1 MKYKFGAFL
10 LATLGA
16 GYAYTKYQ
24 AHKEHQS
31 QSSWLISDAI
41 KVLKPFPPIK
51 SVADY
56 QKLYQASEQPYVVP
70 KNVQLQFGFKARP
83 DNADIIELNE
93 FNEDNQRII
102 FYVHGGAYW
111 MQPIYFHY
119 AMLHHLA
126 KKLNARIVMPIYP
139 KAPAHHA
146 PEVHAMILDTYQQ
159 LLAEEG
165 VKPENITFM
174 GDSAGGGFQLAFM
187 QKLRDLDVKL
197 LPSRAI
203 LLSPWLDVT
212 MTNPAID
219 AIQPLDQ
226 MLNTGQVR
234 FQGEKYAGPLAPSDP
249 LVSPIYGDSSNLPP
263 IDVFTGT
270 HDILFA
276 DAKRFKALAL
286 EHDWD
291 VNTHI
296 YPKMLHVFSSL
307 PIIPEAKESLAEI
320 VNIIKAND

>member
-10 LATLGA
+10 LATLGT
-16 GYAYTKYQ
+16 GYAYSKYQ
-24 AHKEHQS
+24 AYKEHQS
-31 QSSWLISDAI
+31 QSSWLISEAMAI
-41 KVLKPFPPIK
+41 FKPFPPIK

-56 QKLYQASEQPYVVP
+56 QKFYQASEEIY
-70 KNVQLQFGFKARP
+70 QLPLKIQNKFGFKPRI
-83 DNADIIELNE
+83 DESDVIELNT
-93 FNEDNQRII
+93 FNNNNKCII

-111 MQPIYFHY
+111 MQPLHVHY

-126 KKLNARIVMPIYP
+126 KELNARIVMPIYP
-139 KAPAHHA
+139 KAPVHHA
-146 PEVHAMILDTYQQ
+146 PEVHAMIIDAYQQ

-187 QKLRDLDVKL
+187 QKLRNLDADL

-212 MTNPAID
+212 MTNPEIK
-219 AIQPLDQ
+219 AIQPLDP
-226 MLNTGQVR
+226 MLNANQVR

-276 DAKRFKALAL
+276 DAKRFKALSL